1 MLNTL
6 LTTDLIGKWDTKLI
20 ESIEKTNGIHYLKGI
35 ELKTKISMK

>member
-6 LTTDLIGKWDTKLI
+6 LTTDLIGKWDNKVI
-20 ESIEKTNGIHYLKGI
+20 ESIEKTNDTYYLKGI

>member
-6 LTTDLIGKWDTKLI
+6 LTTDLIGKWDIKLI
-20 ESIEKTNGIHYLKGI
+20 ESIEKINGTHYLKGI